1 MLILINNGPS
11 PYGRKVMVALREK
24 GLEHEL
30 QWDVPWHSDSVVPEH
45 NPLEQLPILISED
58 GEAIY
63 DSSFILDWLE
73 VVYPEPS
80 LSPDTSEGRL
90 AVGRLRVL
98 SNGLMAAL
106 ALANFELSRPE
117 DRRSGQWLARQI
129 RKINGSLHAL
139 DRIIGVGP
147 FAVAD
152 RFTLADIEVGCVV
165 GQLDF
170 IAKNIP
176 PLRHF
181 FEEHVD
187 WRSSCLELSAYID
200 RLMERESFR
209 STLPFP
215 VEMDFDSVTA

>member
-73 VVYPEPS
+73 VVYPEPC
-80 LSPDTSEGRL
+80 LLPETLKGRI

-129 RKINGSLHAL
+129 RKINGSLKAL
-139 DRIIGVGP
+139 DRMIGVGR

-215 VEMDFDSVTA
+215 VEMDFDSVIA